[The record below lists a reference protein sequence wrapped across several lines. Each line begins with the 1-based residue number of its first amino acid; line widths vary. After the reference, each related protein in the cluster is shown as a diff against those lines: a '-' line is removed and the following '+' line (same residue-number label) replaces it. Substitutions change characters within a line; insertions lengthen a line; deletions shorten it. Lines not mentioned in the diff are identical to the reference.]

1 MKLEVSQ
8 FGQKVF
14 DVDIPK
20 EDLFNGGDIYYIDF
34 AQDQFHLGG
43 SSFAQSLD
51 RIGKETPSVQDAR
64 YFKKAF
70 NAVQDHISNRKIN
83 AGHDIG
89 SGGLITTLLELCFA
103 SNSVGMNI
111 DFSGLEETDL
121 VKILFSEKVGV
132 VLQSKENLTASFNK
146 AP

>member
-1 MKLEVSQ
+1 MATV
-8 FGQKVF
+8 
-14 DVDIPK
+14 
-20 EDLFNGGDIYYIDF
+20 NGGDLYYIDF

-103 SNSVGMNI
+103 SNSGNVKIISINYFFCFNSKTFSNSNKILEKIGMN
-111 DFSGLEETDL
+111 
-121 VKILFSEKVGV
+121 LFCGV
-132 VLQSKENLTASFNK
+132 WITIMVE
-146 AP
+146 